1 MYTFT
6 NTNPKH
12 YVQHHTNTK
21 PSTNAVRHHHLHT
34 GSHLPTHGQN
44 CNQTHEPLG
53 SYSTNPRP
61 LWSWWHTKHQPTH
74 TGSHKTHDP
83 PHRFT
88 QKITTPNS
96 PFKAEW
102 EKEREERS
110 REGERESQGSALL
123 SQNPPPLVAVMSGA
137 GESLEWPWWP
147 LGFQWYRENREGAV
161 RKKKNGERGGRR
173 LEKKRWVGST
183 RPGLFLVKP
192 YPVFWEIIG
201 PGQPDPCPFKQPNP
215 I

>member
-6 NTNPKH
+6 NTNPIH

-21 PSTNAVRHHHLHT
+21 PSTNAVKHHHLHT

-61 LWSWWHTKHQPTH
+61 LWSWLHTKHQPTH

-102 EKEREERS
+102 EKEREERT
-110 REGERESQGSALL
+110 REGERREKAERERVKSRAKILHHWWRWWVAPMRAWSGHGCLWGFSDIERIEKESWERKKMEREGVGGWEKKKKKTRLSLFFSETLPGFFRDYWTGSA
-123 SQNPPPLVAVMSGA
+123 
-137 GESLEWPWWP
+137 
-147 LGFQWYRENREGAV
+147 
-161 RKKKNGERGGRR
+161 
-173 LEKKRWVGST
+173 
-183 RPGLFLVKP
+183 RPVS
-192 YPVFWEIIG
+192 I
-201 PGQPDPCPFKQPNP
+201 
-215 I
+215 